1 MADWYRDIESSPYN
15 IPKDS
20 SINELI
26 HHPEINIIL
35 NLTVPEI
42 HAKLTIAAMESP
54 IRLNAKTSGRGLGHM
69 GGTIGKL
76 EAIEGFLSR
85 GTFETRLSIL

>member
-26 HHPEINIIL
+26 HHPEFDIIL
-35 NLTVPEI
+35 NLTDPEV
-42 HAKLTIAAMESP
+42 HAELTIAAMVSP
-54 IRLNAKTSGRGLGHM
+54 IRLNSKTSGRNDGAGCIIH
-69 GGTIGKL
+69 IDF
-76 EAIEGFLSR
+76 IR
-85 GTFETRLSIL
+85 IIR

>member
-1 MADWYRDIESSPYN
+1 MVDWYRDIESSPYN

-26 HHPEINIIL
+26 HHPEIDIIL

-54 IRLNAKTSGRGLGHM
+54 IRLNA
-69 GGTIGKL
+69 
-76 EAIEGFLSR
+76 
-85 GTFETRLSIL
+85 